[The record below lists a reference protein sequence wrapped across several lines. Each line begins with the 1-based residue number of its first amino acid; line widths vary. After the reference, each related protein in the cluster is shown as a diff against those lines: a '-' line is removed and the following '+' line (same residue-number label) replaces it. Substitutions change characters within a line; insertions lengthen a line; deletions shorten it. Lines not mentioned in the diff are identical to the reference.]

1 LPQKTSDDSI
11 VSELIQQTGS
21 TNLKVPTEPLPEDR
35 CYMDFV
41 FDRPSG
47 SGAFPGFTQV
57 PQMLLASDSKISS
70 P

>member
-35 CYMDFV
+35 CYM
-41 FDRPSG
+41 RG
-47 SGAFPGFTQV
+47 RMEEA
-57 PQMLLASDSKISS
+57 
-70 P
+70 